1 MPALSRFLRYFMAV
15 GHHGSIR
22 RAADDLGISPS
33 AVDRQLLNAEAE
45 LGAPLFERLPS
56 GLRLTAAGEIMMA
69 AGRRWQKELGDVR
82 DQIADLQGLRRGHV
96 QIAIIDAL
104 ARGAVPAMV
113 SAIQAR
119 HPGIG
124 IGISVLGNDA
134 VRAAVASGEADMG
147 ILLDPH
153 SYRDLVVRAFVEV
166 VLGVATPPGHP
177 LGGKRDVRFSACAGF
192 PLIVPAH
199 PLVISEQLA
208 ALEGATGLSPARVAT
223 CDHSQMIASL
233 VMQGAGLGILTS
245 IDVAPEVEEERLGFA
260 RLSDPILRP
269 LTLAL
274 CTASVRT
281 PSHAA
286 AMALGEIEAGFA
298 QLGYDRDAA

>member
-15 GHHGSIR
+15 GQHGSIR
-22 RAADDLGISPS
+22 RAADELGISPS
-33 AVDRQLLNAEAE
+33 AVDRQILNAEAD

-56 GLRLTAAGEIMMA
+56 GLRLTAAGEVMMA
-69 AGRRWQKELGDVR
+69 AGRRWQKDLAEVR

-96 QIAIIDAL
+96 QIAIIAAL
-104 ARGAVPAMV
+104 AKGAVPAMV
-113 SAIQAR
+113 AAIQTR
-119 HPGIG
+119 YPGIS
-124 IGISVLGNDA
+124 IGITVADNDA
-134 VRAAVASGEADMG
+134 VRTAIASGEADMG

-153 SYRDLVVRAFVEV
+153 SYRDLVVRAFAEV
-166 VLGVATPPGHP
+166 VLGVATPPDHP
-177 LGGKRDVRFSACAGF
+177 LAERGEARFSACADS

-199 PLVISEQLA
+199 PLIVSEQLA
-208 ALEGATGLSPARVAT
+208 VLEGATGLSPLRAAT
-223 CDHSQMIASL
+223 CDDSQMIASL
-233 VMQGAGLGILTS
+233 VMQGSGLGILTS
-245 IDVAPEVEEERLGFA
+245 VDVMTEVEQGRLAFT

-298 QLGYDRDAA
+298 QLGYDGR